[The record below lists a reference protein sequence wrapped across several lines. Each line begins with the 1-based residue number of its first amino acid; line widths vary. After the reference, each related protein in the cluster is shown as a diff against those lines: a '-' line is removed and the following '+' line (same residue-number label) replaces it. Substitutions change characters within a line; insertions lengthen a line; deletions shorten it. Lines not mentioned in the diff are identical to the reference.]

1 MVYPVWGLTPIPKAI
16 KPWRDV
22 PIIGKTQNIL
32 GRRHDIDCNLVYSQT
47 AYRSTLCGIFSE
59 PQGSRGFRLRGNLN
73 YDVHIPSRPYSRCSR
88 VRYQEI
94 RDIALHPSKRPCYSA
109 PRDFGLHVSPSLGF
123 DTSKLSCKHGLVWVK
138 LNFCPC
144 RIKNLVQSPL
154 QSNLYGSIAGSD
166 SGMAECFKSSEGGR
180 NEPSRVPIQTNVS
193 RPRGG
198 HS

>member
-1 MVYPVWGLTPIPKAI
+1 MTSTVT
-16 KPWRDV
+16 
-22 PIIGKTQNIL
+22 
-32 GRRHDIDCNLVYSQT
+32 S
-47 AYRSTLCGIFSE
+47 STLKRHIGAPSVAS
-59 PQGSRGFRLRGNLN
+59 SRNPMAHEDSVFEAISTMT
-73 YDVHIPSRPYSRCSR
+73 VHIPSRPYSRCSR

-166 SGMAECFKSSEGGR
+166 SGMTECFKSSEGGR